1 MKGRSGRKRW
11 VSKPDS
17 PEQDGGTE
25 EQDGG
30 TEADLEQFVSMAT
43 VREFL
48 KEQESMLK
56 SLFES
61 SVKSLSTRVDDL
73 VKSMESFE
81 SNLDFT
87 QKQVDEISPLHMELD
102 KAQKEVQRLD
112 AALSSQL
119 LSMEYLENQS
129 HRNNIRV
136 NGIAESSTRE
146 SWDEAEAKVQKAV
159 KAKLGIDLD
168 IERAHRVERKV
179 KPGQPPSTKSRTII
193 CKLRDWKQR
202 EEVLRKARKEKPT
215 GIYIMEDLASATL
228 KKREPQ
234 VPKLLAAKE
243 AGKIAYFILDRLVI
257 RDKPA
262 DKSAPAVDS

>member
-1 MKGRSGRKRW
+1 
-11 VSKPDS
+11 
-17 PEQDGGTE
+17 
-25 EQDGG
+25 
-30 TEADLEQFVSMAT
+30 MAT
-43 VREFL
+43 VRELL

-73 VKSMESFE
+73 AKSMESFE
-81 SNLDFT
+81 SSLDFT
-87 QKQVDEISPLHMELD
+87 QKQVDEILPLHMELD
-102 KAQKEVQRLD
+102 KAQKEVQRSD

-129 HRNNIRV
+129 RRNNIRV

-179 KPGQPPSTKSRTII
+179 KPGQPPSTKPRTII

-202 EEVLRKARKEKPT
+202 EEVLRKAHKEKPT
-215 GIYIMEDLASATL
+215 RIYIMEDLVSATL

-262 DKSAPAVDS
+262 DKSALAVDS